1 MNELKKITQLYD
13 IISDMKKNKVT
24 EAVDNYSNVD
34 FKDGVVGNS
43 RPSNDNIN
51 VSLLQDVQTAA
62 KNANLKVD
70 VTTAVSGH
78 KPGTRHESGNA
89 VDIAM
94 INGKAVSLNN
104 RADADKLVGELV
116 KLGYAKNVA
125 ETGNDKVVLT
135 FGMKDHDNHVHVS
148 KKSGVSSNTGTET
161 GTKTGTETG
170 TETPS
175 EEGGYL
181 SSIASNMA
189 KSIVGKDSK
198 GEYNTFNVLDMA
210 GLKEDIDRIKELL
223 K

>member
-1 MNELKKITQLYD
+1 MNELKKITRIYD

-43 RPSNDNIN
+43 RPSKDNIN

-62 KNANLKVD
+62 RNANLKVD

-116 KLGYAKNVA
+116 KLGYAKNVT

-135 FGMKDHDNHVHVS
+135 FGMKDHNNHVHVS
-148 KKSGVSSNTGTET
+148 KKSGESSN
-161 GTKTGTETG
+161 TGTETG

-175 EEGGYL
+175 EEGGGYL
-181 SSIASNMA
+181 SSIAGNMA
-189 KSIVGKDSK
+189 KAIMPVGTSV
-198 GEYNTFNVLDMA
+198 NVLDMA

>member
-1 MNELKKITQLYD
+1 MNELKKITRTYD

-24 EAVDNYSNVD
+24 EAVDNYSNVN

-43 RPSNDNIN
+43 KPSKDNIN
-51 VSLLQDVQTAA
+51 LSLLQDIQTAA
-62 KNANLKVD
+62 KIANLQVD
-70 VTTAVSGH
+70 ITTAVSGH
-78 KPGTRHESGNA
+78 DTGTRHESGNA

-94 INGKAVSLNN
+94 INGKAVSLKN
-104 RADADKLVGELV
+104 RADADKLVNELIR
-116 KLGYAKNVA
+116 LGYSKNV
-125 ETGNDKVVLT
+125 ESGNDKAVLT
-135 FGMKDHDNHVHVS
+135 FGFKGHDNHVHVS
-148 KKSGVSSNTGTET
+148 KKSNTASSDASSTTDNS
-161 GTKTGTETG
+161 GTKTS
-170 TETPS
+170 S

-181 SSIASNMA
+181 SSIAGNMA

>member
-1 MNELKKITQLYD
+1 MNEFNKITRTYD

-24 EAVDNYSNVD
+24 EATDVYGNVD
-34 FKDGVVGNS
+34 FKKLKG
-43 RPSNDNIN
+43 SNPLADNIN
-51 VSLLQDVQTAA
+51 TSLLQDIQTAA

-70 VTTAVSGH
+70 VTTAITGH
-78 KPGTRHESGNA
+78 KPGTRHETGNA
-89 VDIAM
+89 VDIAI
-94 INGKAVSLNN
+94 INGKSVSLSN
-104 RADADKLVGELV
+104 RGDADKLVNELI

-125 ETGNDKVVLT
+125 ESGNNKVVLT

-148 KKSGVSSNTGTET
+148 NKSGALSSNTGTST
-161 GTKTGTETG
+161 NTGTETDA
-170 TETPS
+170 PS

-181 SSIASNMA
+181 SSIANNMA

-198 GEYNTFNVLDMA
+198 GEYNTFNVLDMV

>member
-1 MNELKKITQLYD
+1 MNELKKITRIYD

-43 RPSNDNIN
+43 RPSKDNIN
-51 VSLLQDVQTAA
+51 VSLLKDVQTAA
-62 KNANLKVD
+62 RNANLKVD

-78 KPGTRHESGNA
+78 EPGTRHESGNA

-135 FGMKDHDNHVHVS
+135 FGMKDHNNHVHVS
-148 KKSGVSSNTGTET
+148 KKSGASSNTGTET
-161 GTKTGTETG
+161 GTGTE

-175 EEGGYL
+175 EEGGGYL
-181 SSIASNMA
+181 SSIAGNMA
-189 KSIVGKDSK
+189 KAIMPVGTSV
-198 GEYNTFNVLDMA
+198 NVLDMA

>member
-1 MNELKKITQLYD
+1 
-13 IISDMKKNKVT
+13 MKKNKVT

-51 VSLLQDVQTAA
+51 VSLLQDIQTAA

-135 FGMKDHDNHVHVS
+135 FGMKDHENHVHVS
-148 KKSGVSSNTGTET
+148 KKSGVSSNTGTETGTET

-175 EEGGYL
+175 EEGGGYL
-181 SSIASNMA
+181 SSIAGNMA
-189 KSIVGKDSK
+189 KAIMPVGTSV
-198 GEYNTFNVLDMA
+198 NVLDMA

>member
-1 MNELKKITQLYD
+1 
-13 IISDMKKNKVT
+13 MKKNKVT

-43 RPSNDNIN
+43 RPSQDNIN

-94 INGKAVSLNN
+94 INGKAVSLKN
-104 RADADKLVGELV
+104 RADADKLVGELI
-116 KLGYAKNVA
+116 KLGYLKNVA
-125 ETGNDKVVLT
+125 ESGNDKVVLT

-148 KKSGVSSNTGTET
+148 KKSNTASPYASSTTDNS
-161 GTKTGTETG
+161 G

-181 SSIASNMA
+181 SSIAGNMA
-189 KSIVGKDSK
+189 KAIMPVGTSI
-198 GEYNTFNVLDMA
+198 NVLDMA

>member
-1 MNELKKITQLYD
+1 MNELKKITRIYD

-43 RPSNDNIN
+43 RPSKDNIN

-94 INGKAVSLNN
+94 INGKAVSRNN

-148 KKSGVSSNTGTET
+148 KKSGESSNTGTET
-161 GTKTGTETG
+161 GTE
-170 TETPS
+170 TETPP

-198 GEYNTFNVLDMA
+198 GEYNTFNVLDMD

>member
-1 MNELKKITQLYD
+1 MNELKKITRLYD

-94 INGKAVSLNN
+94 INGKAVSLKN

-116 KLGYAKNVA
+116 KLGYVKNVA
-125 ETGNDKVVLT
+125 ESGNDKVVLT

-148 KKSGVSSNTGTET
+148 KKSNTASSSSSSSPSSTEDS
-161 GTKTGTETG
+161 G
-170 TETPS
+170 TETPPK
-175 EEGGYL
+175 EGGYL